1 MLKPCWKRMAGRFGM
16 RPNKMTSG
24 LGVRDNVLLA
34 DIGNTYFHI
43 YNGSEIEHL
52 SYEEAIRKYS
62 KEALCYISVKQQ
74 LDSTIENIILWK
86 NISQEIQ
93 LQGAYET
100 MGVDR
105 RALCLSHENG
115 VFVDAG
121 SAITVDIMQDGQYMG
136 GFIVPGLKAMLQAYT
151 AISPVLE
158 IELNETISLEQLP
171 ATTKDGIS
179 YGIIASIKA
188 LIDKHS
194 DGRKLYFTGGD
205 GKLLSSFFEEATYD
219 EMLVFNGMRKV
230 IKESEI
236 C

>member
-1 MLKPCWKRMAGRFGM
+1 MYPS
-16 RPNKMTSG
+16 KMTNTH
-24 LGVRDNVLLA
+24 GVENSVLLA

-43 YNGSEIEHL
+43 YNGSEIEHI
-52 SYEEAIRKYS
+52 SYKEAIRKYS
-62 KEALCYISVKQQ
+62 KEALCYISVKQE
-74 LDSTIENIILWK
+74 LDSTIENIHSWK
-86 NISQEIQ
+86 NISKHIQ

-105 RALCLSHENG
+105 RALCLSHKNG

-121 SAITVDIMQDGQYMG
+121 SAITVDIMQDGRYMG
-136 GFIVPGLKAMLQAYT
+136 GFILPGLQAMLQAYT

-158 IELNETISLEQLP
+158 TELNETISLEQLP

-194 DGRKLYFTGGD
+194 DGKKLYFTGGD
-205 GKLLSSFFEEATYD
+205 GKFLSSFFEEATYD